1 MRDAENL
8 AKPITQR
15 VCAFAFVR
23 VCMHMCV
30 CAHVFTC
37 VFGHLY
43 MCACVYMCNLCV
55 YMCTCVCASVSVCVR
70 LCLYVCVRCVC
81 VCVLVCVCVRARAR
95 DTSMEIVLFNN
106 HSINEVKIKGIA
118 SFLAV
123 LQPTCRC
130 RQHSTAD

>member
-1 MRDAENL
+1 VFLD
-8 AKPITQR
+8 
-15 VCAFAFVR
+15 VCVS
-23 VCMHMCV
+23 MCV
-30 CAHVFTC
+30 GVYLCVC
-37 VFGHLY
+37 VF
-43 MCACVYMCNLCV
+43 ACV
-55 YMCTCVCASVSVCVR
+55 R
-70 LCLYVCVRCVC
+70 ECVC